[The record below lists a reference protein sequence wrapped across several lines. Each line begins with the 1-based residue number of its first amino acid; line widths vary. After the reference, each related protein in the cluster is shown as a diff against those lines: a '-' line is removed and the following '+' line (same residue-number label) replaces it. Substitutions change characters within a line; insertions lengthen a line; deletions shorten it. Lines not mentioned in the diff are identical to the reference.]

1 MSQQISKEQQEK
13 LLIEIMEAD
22 EKDGLYKQRTAVTW
36 LITELIQNRLM
47 ALRYDKDSVFNEI
60 IQKAKQME
68 KEQIEDA
75 HIEGQRVFDKH
86 PHTQWNNDQAEQYY
100 NETYG
105 K

>member
-1 MSQQISKEQQEK
+1 M
-13 LLIEIMEAD
+13 
-22 EKDGLYKQRTAVTW
+22 KQTAVEW
-36 LITELIQNRLM
+36 LATYLKGITSLNC
-47 ALRYDKDSVFNEI
+47 DDI
-60 IQKAKQME
+60 IEQAKAME

-86 PHTQWNNDQAEQYY
+86 DHTQWTTDQAEQYY